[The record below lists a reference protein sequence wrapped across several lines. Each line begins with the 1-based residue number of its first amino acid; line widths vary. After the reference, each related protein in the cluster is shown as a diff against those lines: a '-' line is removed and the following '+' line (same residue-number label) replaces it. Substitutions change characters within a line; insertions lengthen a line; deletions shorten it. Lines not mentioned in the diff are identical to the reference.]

1 MDDSIKHVEIN
12 GRKFCVVRMSAFD
25 AIHFNLRVAEILAKH
40 GISQVE
46 SILSMSS
53 KIFGVLNREDHDELL
68 FTLLAKSRA
77 QLVDNGEFLDS
88 WDAVNTNFT
97 ATNIADVYLV
107 ALECLKLSILPV
119 TAGLKKKYWSGH
131 SGNDAGSHA
140 ATVQRLAENLDRTV
154 RTELVI
160 WRVIESGLISF
171 SDIVSGR
178 ASFDSIMRASA
189 VIQFDNAVQHALNK
203 VKK

>member
-12 GRKFCVVRMSAFD
+12 GKKYCIIRMSAFD

-53 KIFGVLNREDHDELL
+53 KIFGMLNREDHDELL
-68 FTLLAKSRA
+68 FTLLSKSRA

-97 ATNIADVYLV
+97 AANIADVYLV

-119 TAGLKKKYWSGH
+119 TAGLKKNIGL
-131 SGNDAGSHA
+131 DTA
-140 ATVQRLAENLDRTV
+140 ATMQGAMRQLFNALLKTL
-154 RTELVI
+154 TEPSAQNSS
-160 WRVIESGLISF
+160 SGE
-171 SDIVSGR
+171 
-178 ASFDSIMRASA
+178 
-189 VIQFDNAVQHALNK
+189 
-203 VKK
+203 

>member
-12 GRKFCVVRMSAFD
+12 GRKFCVIRMSAFD

-119 TAGLKKKYWSGH
+119 TAGLKKNIGLDTAGTMQGAMRHLFSALLKTLTETSAQNSSSG
-131 SGNDAGSHA
+131 
-140 ATVQRLAENLDRTV
+140 E
-154 RTELVI
+154 
-160 WRVIESGLISF
+160 
-171 SDIVSGR
+171 
-178 ASFDSIMRASA
+178 
-189 VIQFDNAVQHALNK
+189 
-203 VKK
+203 

>member
-12 GRKFCVVRMSAFD
+12 GKKYCIIRMSAFD

-53 KIFGVLNREDHDELL
+53 KIFGMLNREDHDELL
-68 FTLLAKSRA
+68 FTLLSKSRA

-97 ATNIADVYLV
+97 AANIADVYLV

-119 TAGLKKKYWSGH
+119 TTGLKKNIGL
-131 SGNDAGSHA
+131 DTA
-140 ATVQRLAENLDRTV
+140 ATMQGAMRQLFNALLKTLTEPSVQNSS
-154 RTELVI
+154 
-160 WRVIESGLISF
+160 SGE
-171 SDIVSGR
+171 
-178 ASFDSIMRASA
+178 
-189 VIQFDNAVQHALNK
+189 
-203 VKK
+203 

>member
-12 GRKFCVVRMSAFD
+12 GKKYCIIRMSAFD

-53 KIFGVLNREDHDELL
+53 KIFGMLNREDHDELL
-68 FTLLAKSRA
+68 FTLLSKSRA

-97 ATNIADVYLV
+97 AANIADVYLV

-119 TAGLKKKYWSGH
+119 TAGLKKNIGL
-131 SGNDAGSHA
+131 DTA
-140 ATVQRLAENLDRTV
+140 ATMQGAMRQLFNALLKTL
-154 RTELVI
+154 TEPSAQSSS
-160 WRVIESGLISF
+160 SGE
-171 SDIVSGR
+171 
-178 ASFDSIMRASA
+178 
-189 VIQFDNAVQHALNK
+189 
-203 VKK
+203 

>member
-12 GRKFCVVRMSAFD
+12 GKKYCIIRMSAFD

-53 KIFGVLNREDHDELL
+53 KIFGMLNREDHDELL
-68 FTLLAKSRA
+68 FTLLSKSRV

-97 ATNIADVYLV
+97 AANIADVYLV

-119 TAGLKKKYWSGH
+119 TAGLKKNIGL
-131 SGNDAGSHA
+131 DTA
-140 ATVQRLAENLDRTV
+140 ATMQGAMRQLFNALLKTLTEPSVQNSS
-154 RTELVI
+154 
-160 WRVIESGLISF
+160 SGE
-171 SDIVSGR
+171 
-178 ASFDSIMRASA
+178 
-189 VIQFDNAVQHALNK
+189 
-203 VKK
+203 

>member
-12 GRKFCVVRMSAFD
+12 GKKYCIIRMSAFD

-53 KIFGVLNREDHDELL
+53 KIFGMLNREDHDELL
-68 FTLLAKSRA
+68 FTLLSKSRA

-97 ATNIADVYLV
+97 AANIADVYLV
-107 ALECLKLSILPV
+107 ALKCLKLSILPV
-119 TAGLKKKYWSGH
+119 TAGLKKNIGL
-131 SGNDAGSHA
+131 DTA
-140 ATVQRLAENLDRTV
+140 ATMQGAMRQLFNALLKTL
-154 RTELVI
+154 TEPSAQNSS
-160 WRVIESGLISF
+160 SGE
-171 SDIVSGR
+171 
-178 ASFDSIMRASA
+178 
-189 VIQFDNAVQHALNK
+189 
-203 VKK
+203 

>member
-12 GRKFCVVRMSAFD
+12 GKKYCIIRMSAFD

-40 GISQVE
+40 GVSQVE

-53 KIFGVLNREDHDELL
+53 KIFGMLNREDHDELL
-68 FTLLAKSRA
+68 FTLLSKSRA

-97 ATNIADVYLV
+97 AANIADVYLV

-119 TAGLKKKYWSGH
+119 TAGLKKNIGL
-131 SGNDAGSHA
+131 DTA
-140 ATVQRLAENLDRTV
+140 ATMQGAMRQLFNALLKTLTEPSVQNSS
-154 RTELVI
+154 
-160 WRVIESGLISF
+160 SGE
-171 SDIVSGR
+171 
-178 ASFDSIMRASA
+178 
-189 VIQFDNAVQHALNK
+189 
-203 VKK
+203 

>member
-12 GRKFCVVRMSAFD
+12 GKKYCIIRMSAFD

-53 KIFGVLNREDHDELL
+53 KIFGMLNREDHDELL
-68 FTLLAKSRA
+68 FTLLSKSRA

-88 WDAVNTNFT
+88 LDAVNTNFT
-97 ATNIADVYLV
+97 AANIADVYLV

-119 TAGLKKKYWSGH
+119 TAGLKKNIGL
-131 SGNDAGSHA
+131 DTA
-140 ATVQRLAENLDRTV
+140 ATMQGAMRQLFNALLKTL
-154 RTELVI
+154 TEPSAQNSS
-160 WRVIESGLISF
+160 SGE
-171 SDIVSGR
+171 
-178 ASFDSIMRASA
+178 
-189 VIQFDNAVQHALNK
+189 
-203 VKK
+203 

>member
-12 GRKFCVVRMSAFD
+12 GRKFCVIRMSAFD

-119 TAGLKKKYWSGH
+119 TAGLKKNIGL
-131 SGNDAGSHA
+131 DTA
-140 ATVQRLAENLDRTV
+140 ATMQGAMRQLFNALLKTL
-154 RTELVI
+154 TEPSAQSSS
-160 WRVIESGLISF
+160 SGE
-171 SDIVSGR
+171 
-178 ASFDSIMRASA
+178 
-189 VIQFDNAVQHALNK
+189 
-203 VKK
+203 

>member
-1 MDDSIKHVEIN
+1 MDDSIKHFEIN
-12 GRKFCVVRMSAFD
+12 GKKYCIIRMSAFD

-53 KIFGVLNREDHDELL
+53 KIFGMLNREDHDELL
-68 FTLLAKSRA
+68 FTLLSKSRA

-97 ATNIADVYLV
+97 AANIADVYLV

-119 TAGLKKKYWSGH
+119 TAGLKKNIGL
-131 SGNDAGSHA
+131 DTA
-140 ATVQRLAENLDRTV
+140 ATMQGAMRQLFNALLKTLTEPSVQNSS
-154 RTELVI
+154 
-160 WRVIESGLISF
+160 SGE
-171 SDIVSGR
+171 
-178 ASFDSIMRASA
+178 
-189 VIQFDNAVQHALNK
+189 
-203 VKK
+203 

>member
-12 GRKFCVVRMSAFD
+12 GQKYCIIRMSAFD
-25 AIHFNLRVAEILAKH
+25 AVHFNLRVAEILAKH

-53 KIFGVLNREDHDELL
+53 KIFGMLNREDHDELL
-68 FTLLAKSRA
+68 FTLLSNSRA

-97 ATNIADVYLV
+97 AANIADVYLV

-119 TAGLKKKYWSGH
+119 TAGLKKNIGL
-131 SGNDAGSHA
+131 DTA
-140 ATVQRLAENLDRTV
+140 ATMQGAMRQLFNALLKTL
-154 RTELVI
+154 TEPSAQSSS
-160 WRVIESGLISF
+160 SGE
-171 SDIVSGR
+171 
-178 ASFDSIMRASA
+178 
-189 VIQFDNAVQHALNK
+189 
-203 VKK
+203 

>member
-97 ATNIADVYLV
+97 AANIADVYLV

-119 TAGLKKKYWSGH
+119 TAGLKKIIGLDTAGTMQGAMRQLFSALLKTLTEPSAPNLSSG
-131 SGNDAGSHA
+131 
-140 ATVQRLAENLDRTV
+140 E
-154 RTELVI
+154 
-160 WRVIESGLISF
+160 
-171 SDIVSGR
+171 
-178 ASFDSIMRASA
+178 
-189 VIQFDNAVQHALNK
+189 
-203 VKK
+203 

>member
-12 GRKFCVVRMSAFD
+12 GKKYCIIRMSAFD

-53 KIFGVLNREDHDELL
+53 KIFGMLNREDHDELL
-68 FTLLAKSRA
+68 FTLLSKSRA

-97 ATNIADVYLV
+97 AASIADVYLV

-119 TAGLKKKYWSGH
+119 TAGLKKNIGL
-131 SGNDAGSHA
+131 DTA
-140 ATVQRLAENLDRTV
+140 ATMQGAMRQLFNALLKTL
-154 RTELVI
+154 TEPSAQNSS
-160 WRVIESGLISF
+160 SGE
-171 SDIVSGR
+171 
-178 ASFDSIMRASA
+178 
-189 VIQFDNAVQHALNK
+189 
-203 VKK
+203 

>member
-1 MDDSIKHVEIN
+1 
-12 GRKFCVVRMSAFD
+12 MSAFD

-53 KIFGVLNREDHDELL
+53 KIFGMLNREDHDELL
-68 FTLLAKSRA
+68 FTLLSKSRA

-97 ATNIADVYLV
+97 AANIADVYLV

-119 TAGLKKKYWSGH
+119 TAGLKKNIGL
-131 SGNDAGSHA
+131 DTA
-140 ATVQRLAENLDRTV
+140 ATMQGAMRQLFNALLKTLTEPSVQNSS
-154 RTELVI
+154 
-160 WRVIESGLISF
+160 SGE
-171 SDIVSGR
+171 
-178 ASFDSIMRASA
+178 
-189 VIQFDNAVQHALNK
+189 
-203 VKK
+203 

>member
-12 GRKFCVVRMSAFD
+12 GQKYCIIRMSAFD

-53 KIFGVLNREDHDELL
+53 KIFGMLNREDHDELL
-68 FTLLAKSRA
+68 FTLLSKSRA

-97 ATNIADVYLV
+97 AANIADVYLV

-119 TAGLKKKYWSGH
+119 TAGLKKNIGL
-131 SGNDAGSHA
+131 DTA
-140 ATVQRLAENLDRTV
+140 ATMQGAMRQLFNALLKTLTEPSVQNSS
-154 RTELVI
+154 
-160 WRVIESGLISF
+160 SGE
-171 SDIVSGR
+171 
-178 ASFDSIMRASA
+178 
-189 VIQFDNAVQHALNK
+189 
-203 VKK
+203 

>member
-12 GRKFCVVRMSAFD
+12 GKKYCIIRMSAFD

-53 KIFGVLNREDHDELL
+53 KIFGMLNREDHDELL
-68 FTLLAKSRA
+68 FTLLSKSRA

-97 ATNIADVYLV
+97 AANIADVYLV

-119 TAGLKKKYWSGH
+119 TSGLKKNIGL
-131 SGNDAGSHA
+131 DTA
-140 ATVQRLAENLDRTV
+140 ATMQGAMRQLFNALLKTLTEPSVQNSS
-154 RTELVI
+154 
-160 WRVIESGLISF
+160 SGE
-171 SDIVSGR
+171 
-178 ASFDSIMRASA
+178 
-189 VIQFDNAVQHALNK
+189 
-203 VKK
+203 

>member
-12 GRKFCVVRMSAFD
+12 GKKYCIIRMSAFD

-53 KIFGVLNREDHDELL
+53 KIFGMLNREDHDELL
-68 FTLLAKSRA
+68 FTLLSKSRA

-97 ATNIADVYLV
+97 AANIADVYLV

-119 TAGLKKKYWSGH
+119 TAGLKKNIGL
-131 SGNDAGSHA
+131 DTA
-140 ATVQRLAENLDRTV
+140 ATIQGAMRQLFNALLKTL
-154 RTELVI
+154 TEPSAQNSS
-160 WRVIESGLISF
+160 SGE
-171 SDIVSGR
+171 
-178 ASFDSIMRASA
+178 
-189 VIQFDNAVQHALNK
+189 
-203 VKK
+203 

>member
-53 KIFGVLNREDHDELL
+53 KIFGMLNREDHDELL
-68 FTLLAKSRA
+68 FTLLEKSRA
-77 QLVDNGEFLDS
+77 QLVDNGEFLDR

-119 TAGLKKKYWSGH
+119 TAGLKKNIGLDTAGTMQGAMRQLFSALLKTLTEPSAPNLSSG
-131 SGNDAGSHA
+131 
-140 ATVQRLAENLDRTV
+140 E
-154 RTELVI
+154 
-160 WRVIESGLISF
+160 
-171 SDIVSGR
+171 
-178 ASFDSIMRASA
+178 
-189 VIQFDNAVQHALNK
+189 
-203 VKK
+203 

>member
-12 GRKFCVVRMSAFD
+12 GKKYCIIRMSAFD

-53 KIFGVLNREDHDELL
+53 KIFGMLNREDHDELL
-68 FTLLAKSRA
+68 FTLLSKSRA

-97 ATNIADVYLV
+97 AANIADVYLV

-119 TAGLKKKYWSGH
+119 TAGLKKNIGL
-131 SGNDAGSHA
+131 DTA
-140 ATVQRLAENLDRTV
+140 ATMQGAMRQLFTALLKTLTEPSVQNSS
-154 RTELVI
+154 
-160 WRVIESGLISF
+160 SGE
-171 SDIVSGR
+171 
-178 ASFDSIMRASA
+178 
-189 VIQFDNAVQHALNK
+189 
-203 VKK
+203 